1 VIVVYAYVCGDMLH
15 VGHISALRN
24 AKALGDKLIV
34 GVLTD
39 EAVMEHKRQPV
50 IPFKDRLALIDA
62 LSFVDCAVAQE
73 TYSPLNNVT
82 VIKPDILMESDTHDD
97 QPANEFVEEYGGR
110 VISMPYFPIESST
123 AIKER
128 IREG

>member
-1 VIVVYAYVCGDMLH
+1 MIVVYAYVCGDMLH

-73 TYSPLNNVT
+73 TYSPLNNVM

-97 QPANEFVEEYGGR
+97 QPANALVEGYGGR

-128 IREG
+128 VRES